1 MINAQEAWEVAYHQL
16 ELQLDRGSF
25 DTWLRG
31 ASFLRVEENCF
42 YIGVRNSYAS
52 DMLQH
57 RLYRSIWRVLT
68 DVWGCSVDL
77 KFEVCHPP
85 VKGKGFHP
93 QSSQSPAEFAEF
105 SDMPLFKL
113 LAEQQQN
120 TLPTAPAI
128 SDEGGSTTPLHL
140 RVSRPERPV
149 VPESELNPRLIF
161 DRYIVSGV
169 NAMAYEAARAVT
181 EAPGRN
187 YNPFL
192 VYSDVGMGKT
202 HLLQSIAHEC
212 QRKGLRVIYIPSE
225 AFTNDLVDSIRQRT
239 MAMFREK
246 YRSADVLLIDD
257 IQFIG
262 GKDSTQ
268 EEFFHTFNALYT
280 FNKQIV
286 LACDRH
292 PSELTTLE
300 DRLRSRFQGGLV
312 VDIPTLDLETRMA
325 ILEMWVEER
334 GIRVPRN
341 VMQMVAQQATQNI
354 RALEGVFN
362 QLLAKS
368 QLTRQPLTM
377 DTAAHTLQRFEAP
390 RLHGQKISTQDI
402 LREVARYYQLKL
414 DDLTGKNRTQRVNSA
429 RQVAMYLVREL
440 TDLSLPQIGD
450 VFGGRSHT
458 TVLHGSNK
466 VAEALAASAPI
477 RRDVEQVRQN
487 LIGD

>member
-1 MINAQEAWEVAYHQL
+1 MEMTMIEAQEAWEIAYHQL

-31 ASFLRVEENCF
+31 AVFLRAEGNCF
-42 YIGVRNSYAS
+42 FIGVRNTYAS

-57 RLYRSIWRVLT
+57 RLYQNIWRVLT
-68 DVWGCSVDL
+68 DIWGNHVDIQ
-77 KFEVCHPP
+77 FEVSQAPAKGRTAP
-85 VKGKGFHP
+85 V
-93 QSSQSPAEFAEF
+93 EFG
-105 SDMPLFKL
+105 DMPLFKL
-113 LAEQQQN
+113 LAEQQNAASTQSVAD
-120 TLPTAPAI
+120 LA
-128 SDEGGSTTPLHL
+128 DEGGSTSPLHT
-140 RVSRPERPV
+140 RISRPERPAL
-149 VPESELNPRLIF
+149 PESELNQRLTF
-161 DRYIVSGV
+161 DRYIVSSA
-169 NAMAYEAARAVT
+169 NRMAYEASRAVT

-192 VYSDVGMGKT
+192 VYSDVGLGKT
-202 HLLQSIAHEC
+202 HLLQAIAHEC

-257 IQFIG
+257 IQFIS

-286 LACDRH
+286 LASDRH
-292 PSELTTLE
+292 PSELSTLE

-312 VDIPTLDLETRMA
+312 VDIPMLDLETRIA
-325 ILEMWVEER
+325 ILEMWIEEQ
-334 GIRVPRN
+334 GIRVPRGIIE
-341 VMQMVAQQATQNI
+341 MVAHRANHNI

-368 QLTRQPLTM
+368 HLTRQPLTM
-377 DTAAHTLQRFEAP
+377 DLAAHTLQKFDAP
-390 RLHGQKISTQDI
+390 RIHGPKITVQDV
-402 LREVARYYQLKL
+402 LRETARYYQLKI
-414 DDLTGKNRTQRVNSA
+414 DDLTGKNRANRVNNA

-440 TDLSLPQIGD
+440 TELSLPQIGD
-450 VFGGRSHT
+450 AFGGRSHT
-458 TVLHGSNK
+458 TVLHGCNK
-466 VAEALAASAPI
+466 LAEAIDMLDPI
-477 RRDVEQVRQN
+477 GRDIEQIRHN
-487 LIGD
+487 LIGE

>member
-1 MINAQEAWEVAYHQL
+1 MIEAQEAWEIAYHQL

-31 ASFLRVEENCF
+31 AVFLRAEGNCF
-42 YIGVRNSYAS
+42 VIGVRNTYAS

-57 RLYRSIWRVLT
+57 RLYRNIWRVLT
-68 DVWGCSVDL
+68 DIWGSHVDIQ
-77 KFEVCHPP
+77 FEV
-85 VKGKGFHP
+85 
-93 QSSQSPAEFAEF
+93 SQTPSRGRQTEPEFG
-105 SDMPLFKL
+105 DMPLFKL

-120 TLPTAPAI
+120 IPPVNPFATLA
-128 SDEGGSTTPLHL
+128 DEGGSASPLHT
-140 RVSRPERPV
+140 RVSRPERPS
-149 VPESELNPRLIF
+149 VPESELNSRLTF
-161 DRYIVSGV
+161 DRYIVS
-169 NAMAYEAARAVT
+169 NANLMAYEAARAVT
-181 EAPGRN
+181 DAPGRN

-192 VYSDVGMGKT
+192 VYSDVGLGKT
-202 HLLQSIAHEC
+202 HLLQAIAHEC

-257 IQFIG
+257 IQFIS

-286 LACDRH
+286 LASDRH

-300 DRLRSRFQGGLV
+300 DRLRSRFEGGLV
-312 VDIPTLDLETRMA
+312 VDIPMLDLETRIA
-325 ILEMWVEER
+325 ILQMWVEEN
-334 GIRVPRN
+334 GIRVPHN
-341 VMQMVAQQATQNI
+341 VIEMVAQRANNNI

-368 QLTRQPLTM
+368 HLTRQPLTM
-377 DTAAHTLQRFEAP
+377 DLAAHTLQKFEAP
-390 RLHGQKISTQDI
+390 RVHGQKVTVQEV
-402 LREVARYYQLKL
+402 LRETARYYQLKL
-414 DDLTGKNRTQRVNSA
+414 EDLTGKNRTTRVNNA

-440 TDLSLPQIGD
+440 TELSLPQIGD
-450 VFGGRSHT
+450 AFGGRSHT
-458 TVLHGSNK
+458 TVLHGCNK
-466 VAEALAASAPI
+466 LSEAIDLLDPI
-477 RRDVEQVRQN
+477 GRDVDQIRQN
-487 LIGD
+487 LIGE